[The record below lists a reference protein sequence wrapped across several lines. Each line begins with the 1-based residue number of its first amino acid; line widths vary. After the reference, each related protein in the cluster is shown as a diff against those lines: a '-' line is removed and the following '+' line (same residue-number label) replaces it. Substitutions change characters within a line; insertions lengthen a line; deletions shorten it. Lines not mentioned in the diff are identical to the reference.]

1 MTLHRF
7 FFAALFFST
16 VLAANAA
23 IEFVGILATPE
34 KTMFRLTDK
43 SDVTSSSWVVLG
55 ETFAGHEVKRYDA
68 RRDVLTLAK
77 DGTEIEVR
85 LKDSKVQPGA
95 SVAISGTVTLGR
107 EKLTVTRATLLFDQ
121 ENIFPLKNGVT
132 CRITPT
138 RMPDGNIRY
147 EVVFERPGSGGKL
160 EKMSSPIIVTKPG
173 SPFSIRIGAEKPSD
187 EDLGFS
193 FTPQGG

>member
-1 MTLHRF
+1 MTLHQF
-7 FFAALFFST
+7 FFAALLFST
-16 VLAANAA
+16 ALIANAA
-23 IEFVGILATPE
+23 IEFVGILVTSE

-43 SDVTSSSWVVLG
+43 SDVTSSGWAVLG
-55 ETFAGHEVKRYDA
+55 ETFAGHEVRRYDA
-68 RRDVLTLAK
+68 QRDVLTLAK
-77 DGTEIEVR
+77 DGKEIEVR

-121 ENIFPLKNGVT
+121 ENVFPLKNGVV

-147 EVVFERPGSGGKL
+147 EVVFERSVLDGKL
-160 EKMSSPIIVTKPG
+160 EKMSSPIIVVKPG

-187 EDLGFS
+187 DDLGFS